1 MSAARLPTFYLSHG
15 GGPWPYMDGR
25 IRDVHSKLR
34 TSLEAVP
41 GSLPEAPAA
50 ILIVSAH
57 WESTEFAV
65 SSGAHP
71 PMLYDYSGFPEHT
84 YHVQYPAPGSPA
96 LAQRV
101 ADLLRSGGLDVR
113 LDAQRGFDHATFCL
127 LAPMYPNADI
137 PVVQLGL
144 RGDLDPD
151 AHLRAGRQLAPLRD
165 EGVLILGSGSSYH
178 NLRRFDA
185 SAAAPSREFDDWLQE
200 TLVDL
205 QPAQRRQRL
214 LEWERAPAA
223 RVAHPREEH
232 LLPLMVAVGA
242 ASDEAGHHSYR
253 QRDFAGSL
261 AMSGYRFGGNEEGN
275 ATIGK
280 TAR

>member
-1 MSAARLPTFYLSHG
+1 
-15 GGPWPYMDGR
+15 MDGR

-34 TSLEAVP
+34 ASLEGVP
-41 GSLPEAPAA
+41 GSLPEVPAA

-84 YHVQYPAPGSPA
+84 YHVEYPAPGSPA
-96 LAQRV
+96 LAQRI

-151 AHLRAGRQLAPLRD
+151 AHLRAGQQLAPLCG

-185 SAAAPSREFDDWLQE
+185 SGAAPSREFDDWLQE

-205 QPAQRRQRL
+205 RPAQRRQRL

-242 ASDEAGHHSYR
+242 ASGETGHQTYR

-261 AMSGYRFGGNEEGN
+261 AMSGYRFGSNEEGK
-275 ATIGK
+275 ATMRQ

>member
-1 MSAARLPTFYLSHG
+1 
-15 GGPWPYMDGR
+15 
-25 IRDVHSKLR
+25 
-34 TSLEAVP
+34 
-41 GSLPEAPAA
+41 
-50 ILIVSAH
+50 
-57 WESTEFAV
+57 
-65 SSGAHP
+65 
-71 PMLYDYSGFPEHT
+71 
-84 YHVQYPAPGSPA
+84 
-96 LAQRV
+96 
-101 ADLLRSGGLDVR
+101 
-113 LDAQRGFDHATFCL
+113 
-127 LAPMYPNADI
+127 
-137 PVVQLGL
+137 VQLGL

-205 QPAQRRQRL
+205 RPAQRRQRL

-242 ASDEAGHHSYR
+242 ASDETGHNTYS

-261 AMSGYRFGGNEEGN
+261 AMSGYQFGGNEEGA
-275 ATIGK
+275 ATISQ